1 MTAKFDKFV
10 AALTALCVE
19 HQVHLTAS
27 GYEWLEVWNLEDDKP
42 LCEAGIDDWTDPE
55 SRR

>member
-19 HQVHLTAS
+19 HQVHLTPS
-27 GYEWLEVWNLEDDKP
+27 GYECLEVWNLEDDKP
-42 LCEAGIDDWTDPE
+42 LSEAGIVDWTDPE